1 MLSSSTIK
9 GEGDKVTMQLSASP
23 TENKIKILVA
33 DDNESDRMILS
44 SIIIKQGH
52 EVLTASDGK
61 EALAIFERERPQIV
75 LLDALMPEMDGKEA
89 ARSIKKSAGDEFIPV
104 LFLTSLQDANSLA
117 ECLDAGGDDFLSKP
131 YSQIILKAKL
141 NAFLRMRSMHSLMQ
155 SQRDEIAKHN
165 QHMLHEQKVAKAV
178 FDNVAHSGCLDSPN
192 IKYMLSPMAM
202 FNGDVLLAAQKPSG
216 GMHVLLGDFTGH
228 GLPAAI
234 GAMPMAEIFYYMTSK
249 GFAITDIISEINM
262 KLKSILPVG
271 VFCCSCMVD
280 FSFEKQII
288 RVWSGGLP
296 DSFIFRAASKE
307 IVSIKSRHLPLG
319 ILSPDDF
326 SSELQLLEMAKGDRL
341 YICSDGISEALNAAG
356 EMFGDDRMIAAMR
369 DAKQDEDIF
378 NSVQS
383 QVNAFMGDSERDD
396 DITLL
401 EVKMVGDFE
410 LQNEHYGATGAGQVG
425 PQDWSMQY
433 ELGPKTLRDFNPL
446 PLMLQIVMEVPGLR
460 PYSGQIFT
468 ILAELFSNGLE
479 HGVLG
484 LNSNLKSTATG
495 FMDYYEERTKL
506 LEKLESGYIR
516 FSFRHNPKPE
526 GGVLVIRLED
536 SGKGFDYQ
544 EKLSLNLERGAYSGR
559 GLPLVQSLSDSM
571 DYLGNGN
578 AVEVTYVWQ
587 YD

>member
-1 MLSSSTIK
+1 
-9 GEGDKVTMQLSASP
+9 MQLSVSP

-44 SIIIKQGH
+44 SIISKQGH
-52 EVLTASDGK
+52 QVLTAADGR
-61 EALAIFERERPQIV
+61 EALAIFKRERPQIV
-75 LLDALMPEMDGKEA
+75 LLDAIMPEMDGMETARFIKE
-89 ARSIKKSAGDEFIPV
+89 SAGDEFIPV

-117 ECLDAGGDDFLSKP
+117 DCLDAGGDDFLSKP
-131 YSQIILKAKL
+131 YSQVILKAKL
-141 NAFLRMRSMHSLMQ
+141 NAFLRMRSMHALMQ

-192 IKYMLSPMAM
+192 IKYMLSPLAM

-234 GAMPMAEIFYYMTSK
+234 GAMPMAEIFYYMTGK
-249 GFAITDIISEINM
+249 GFAITDIIAEINM

-288 RVWSGGLP
+288 RIWSGGLP
-296 DSFIFRAASKE
+296 DSYLYRSNSRE
-307 IVSIKSRHLPLG
+307 IIPIKSRHLPLG

-326 SSELQLLEMAKGDRL
+326 DNDLQLFEMAKGDRL

-356 EMFGDDRMIAAMR
+356 EMFGEERMIAAVR
-369 DAKQDEDIF
+369 NSEDDEDIF
-378 NSVQS
+378 SNIQAEVT
-383 QVNAFMGDSERDD
+383 AFMGDSERDD

-410 LQNEHYGATGAGQVG
+410 LQSERYGVSNAGQVG
-425 PQDWSMQY
+425 PQDWNMQY
-433 ELGPKTLRDFNPL
+433 ELGPLTLREFNPL

-460 PYSGQIFT
+460 PYSGQIYT

-484 LNSNLKSTATG
+484 LNSNLKATATG
-495 FMDYYEERTKL
+495 FMEYYEERTRL
-506 LEKLESGYIR
+506 LEQLEAGYIR
-516 FSFRHNPKPE
+516 FSFRHSPKSE

-544 EKLSLNLERGAYSGR
+544 EKLKRSVQRGAYSGR

-571 DYLGNGN
+571 EYLGVGN

>member
-1 MLSSSTIK
+1 
-9 GEGDKVTMQLSASP
+9 MQLSVTP

-33 DDNESDRMILS
+33 DDNESDRLILS
-44 SIIIKQGH
+44 SIIDKQGH
-52 EVLTASDGK
+52 QVLTAADGK
-61 EALAIFERERPQIV
+61 EALELFERERPQIV
-75 LLDALMPEMDGKEA
+75 LLDALMPEMNGMET
-89 ARSIKKSAGDEFIPV
+89 ARYIKQSAGDEFIPV

-117 ECLDAGGDDFLSKP
+117 DCLDAGGDDFLSKP

-141 NAFLRMRSMHSLMQ
+141 NAFIRMRSMHALMQ
-155 SQRDEIAKHN
+155 SQRDEIALHN
-165 QHMLHEQKVAKAV
+165 QHMMHEQKVAKAV

-192 IKYMLSPMAM
+192 IKFMLSPLAM

-234 GAMPMAEIFYYMTSK
+234 GAMPMAEIFYYMTGK
-249 GFAITDIISEINM
+249 GFSITDIIAEINV

-288 RVWSGGLP
+288 RVWSGGVP
-296 DSFIFRAASKE
+296 DSLLYRSASRE
-307 IVSIKSRHLPLG
+307 IVPIKSRHLPLG

-326 SSELQLLEMAKGDRL
+326 NSELQLFEMAKGDRL
-341 YICSDGISEALNAAG
+341 YICSDGISEALNSAG
-356 EMFGDDRMIAAMR
+356 DMFGEDRMIAAMR
-369 DAKQDEDIF
+369 DSVEDEAIF
-378 NSVQS
+378 ANIQ
-383 QVNAFMGDSERDD
+383 NAVTTFMGESERDD
-396 DITLL
+396 DITLI

-410 LQNEHYGATGAGQVG
+410 LQSDYFSANNAGQIG

-460 PYSGQIFT
+460 PYSGQIYT

-484 LNSNLKSTATG
+484 LNSNLKATATG
-495 FMDYYEERTKL
+495 FMEYYEERTRL
-506 LEKLESGYIR
+506 LEQLSEGYIR
-516 FSFRHNPKPE
+516 FYFKHSPKTE
-526 GGVLVIRLED
+526 GGVLIIRLED

-544 EKLSLNLERGAYSGR
+544 EKLKLNVQRGAYSGR
-559 GLPLVQSLSDSM
+559 GLPLVQSLSDSIN
-571 DYLGNGN
+571 YLGKGN